1 MSNTEEVVRRSKS
14 KTEIFNNLSKEDV
27 EKYQEAFAV
36 SFVEINISPVLILSL
51 LFPPQVWDKNSS
63 GRISMAELSDMLEN
77 LGKKPTEVGIKNKE
91 YKVQVSIKLLTFREI

>member
-36 SFVEINISPVLILSL
+36 SLLEINIEASPVLILSL

-77 LGKKPTEVGIKNKE
+77 LGKKPTEVGIKIL
-91 YKVQVSIKLLTFREI
+91 SIQCKFL